1 MSQPTFRVPQK
12 MPAMEVP
19 EDLDAAY
26 ANMVR
31 IAHLPS
37 EFVFDF
43 ALKLPGGTPAKV
55 TSRVLISPLSAKLF
69 LRALSENVAKYEK
82 MFGEIKIPG
91 DPSLAEYSKLFSPP
105 RQQPDDEDP
114 EEGE

>member
-37 EFVFDF
+37 EFVFD
-43 ALKLPGGTPAKV
+43 LPVEREAFPA
-55 TSRVLISPLSAKLF
+55 
-69 LRALSENVAKYEK
+69 RA
-82 MFGEIKIPG
+82 I
-91 DPSLAEYSKLFSPP
+91 
-105 RQQPDDEDP
+105 
-114 EEGE
+114 